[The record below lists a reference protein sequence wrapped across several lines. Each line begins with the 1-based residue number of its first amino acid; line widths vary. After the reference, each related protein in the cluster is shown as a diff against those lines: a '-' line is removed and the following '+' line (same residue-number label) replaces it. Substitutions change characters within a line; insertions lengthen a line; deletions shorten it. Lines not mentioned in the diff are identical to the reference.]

1 MEWRNSDR
9 DKAHKRNNKM
19 IKVAIIG
26 TQGVPAKYGGFESLV
41 ENLLGENCPEDVEY
55 TVFCSGKDMPERMT
69 HYKGARLK
77 YIPLKANGI
86 QSVPYDIISM
96 CKVLRGYDVILV
108 LGVSGCIFLPVFHRL
123 NSKKL
128 IINIDGMEYK
138 RNKWNTIVKKIL
150 KKSEA
155 LAVKYADVII
165 TDNKAIREYVAEEY
179 GKDSK
184 LIAYGGDHVMRK
196 LPEGFADE
204 TLRKYGLKKDDYAI
218 AVCRIEPENN
228 CDMVLEAFSRT
239 DKKLVYIGNWNHN
252 AYSQQIRKKYSGFS
266 NILMLDAIYDLDV
279 LYALRSNAGIY
290 VHGHSAGGTNPSLV
304 EAMFFGIP
312 IVAYDVVF
320 NRATTADKAYY
331 FGSADELLEII
342 GRKDL
347 DGGLMKKIAEER
359 YTWKTISK
367 QYADLYR

>member
-1 MEWRNSDR
+1 
-9 DKAHKRNNKM
+9 M

-26 TQGVPAKYGGFESLV
+26 TQGVPARYGGFESLV

-55 TVFCSGKDMPERMT
+55 TVFCSSKDMPERLSY
-69 HYKGARLK
+69 YKGANLE
-77 YIPLKANGI
+77 YIPLKANGL

-108 LGVSGCIFLPVFHRL
+108 LGVSGCLFLPIFHKL

-138 RNKWNTIVKKIL
+138 RNKWNKFVKRIL

-165 TDNKAIREYVAEEY
+165 TDNKAIRDYVAMEY
-179 GKDSK
+179 GKRSK
-184 LIAYGGDHVMRK
+184 LIAYGGDHVMRE
-196 LPEGFADE
+196 LPEGFADS
-204 TLRKYGLKKDDYAI
+204 TLQKYGLKKKDYAI

-228 CDMVLEAFSRT
+228 CDMVLEAFSNSNRH
-239 DKKLVYIGNWNHN
+239 LVYIGNWNHN
-252 AYSQQIRKKYSGFS
+252 VYSQELRRKYSGYK
-266 NILMLDAIYDLDV
+266 NIQMLDAIYDLDI
-279 LYALRSNAGIY
+279 LFALRSNAGVYI
-290 VHGHSAGGTNPSLV
+290 HGHSAGGTNPSLV

-312 IVAYDVVF
+312 IISFDVVF
-320 NRATTADKAYY
+320 NRATTANQAYY
-331 FGSADELLEII
+331 FHNSDELLAIL
-342 GRKDL
+342 RRSDL
-347 DGGLMKKIAEER
+347 DGTNMKKIAKER

-367 QYADLYR
+367 QYAELYR